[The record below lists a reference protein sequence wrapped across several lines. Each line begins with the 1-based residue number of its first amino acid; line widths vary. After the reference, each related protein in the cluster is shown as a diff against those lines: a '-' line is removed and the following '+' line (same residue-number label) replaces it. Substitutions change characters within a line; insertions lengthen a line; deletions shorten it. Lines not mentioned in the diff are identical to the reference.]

1 MISTSRW
8 KNSSKRNE
16 KKKQNNETE
25 VRAEKIKEVGEHRD
39 VERRREGGGWRRRR
53 GGGVGLLGCR
63 DGCCNLSV
71 SQG

>member
-1 MISTSRW
+1 MEEQQQKKW
-8 KNSSKRNE
+8 

-39 VERRREGGGWRRRR
+39 VERRT